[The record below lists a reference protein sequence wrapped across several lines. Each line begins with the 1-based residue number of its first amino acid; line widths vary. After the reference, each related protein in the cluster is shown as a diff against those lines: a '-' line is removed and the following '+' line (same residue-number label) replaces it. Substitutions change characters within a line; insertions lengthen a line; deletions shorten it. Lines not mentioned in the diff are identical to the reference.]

1 MGSLFRRFL
10 VAGSLS
16 SMLLMSGCASSLQSW
31 IVSTR
36 NHQGDLALESR
47 RYKEAV
53 LAYRLALQLDE
64 KDSHAQTNYV
74 EAECDLAEQLYG
86 QSEYVDA
93 LAELQSA
100 SKIDPQSVRV
110 AGLRSD
116 VENARLKQQIVLS
129 NFPTYEASAEAIS
142 EAFKNLRV
150 TDNEVIYRLQ
160 RFGHTY
166 DTADLTNAIRG
177 SMELTTDASK
187 LTVRLANLRN
197 AVSVGSSSTN
207 DATPSTIS
215 SSAGSILPLP

>member
-1 MGSLFRRFL
+1 MGSLFRRLFI
-10 VAGSLS
+10 AGSLS
-16 SMLLMSGCASSLQSW
+16 SFLFMTGCASSLQSW

-53 LAYRLALQLDE
+53 LAYRLALQLDA
-64 KDSHAQTNYV
+64 KDEHAQTNYV

-93 LAELQSA
+93 LAELQNA

-129 NFPTYEASAEAIS
+129 NFPTYEASAEAIG
-142 EAFKNLRV
+142 EAYKNLRV
-150 TDNEVIYRLQ
+150 TDNEIMYRLE

-166 DTADLTNAIRG
+166 DTTDLTNAIRG
-177 SMELTTDASK
+177 SMELSSEATK
-187 LTVRLANLRN
+187 LTARLANLRN
-197 AVSVGSSSTN
+197 AVSLGSTPAN
-207 DATPSTIS
+207 DAAPSSIS
-215 SSAGSILPLP
+215 SATGSILPLP